1 VEHQELTKRRSRAAR
16 MVEQGDQQNQIKQ
29 NRAAT
34 RSRSRRRRRALD
46 YISNTNFTSPTIS
59 ATR

>member
-29 NRAAT
+29 N
-34 RSRSRRRRRALD
+34 
-46 YISNTNFTSPTIS
+46 
-59 ATR
+59 